1 MPNCYVSVVLQ
12 GFWVTRQT
20 WDHAGNADGW
30 GDEIYMKCA
39 VNQLDAAGN
48 SLGGVREMK
57 TPVHGQR
64 DERDWWSGR
73 RYAKWPDRVLV
84 GSASGVGHGGL
95 KNGDHYPP
103 YNPWEGQWPPNRP
116 VQNTGNLP
124 LLLWEW
130 SGDASALQG
139 SLIVTPAVW
148 EWDNGKPMMPE
159 WGDAE
164 AKMVEQWGGK
174 IGGGAGGVATALLAV
189 GLAPA
194 AAAVGAVG
202 GVIVAVTKLVPW
214 FISVG
219 KDLFGVAGDRPVGQI
234 VDGQKRVYDPQ
245 ILTFDLAKMAAA
257 AANEMGKGPGV
268 WWLRV
273 KDDAAIGAGEY
284 EMFVKVTYKLV

>member
-1 MPNCYVSVVLQ
+1 M
-12 GFWVTRQT
+12 
-20 WDHAGNADGW
+20 
-30 GDEIYMKCA
+30 
-39 VNQLDAAGN
+39 
-48 SLGGVREMK
+48 
-57 TPVHGQR
+57 
-64 DERDWWSGR
+64 
-73 RYAKWPDRVLV
+73 
-84 GSASGVGHGGL
+84 
-95 KNGDHYPP
+95 
-103 YNPWEGQWPPNRP
+103 
-116 VQNTGNLP
+116 
-124 LLLWEW
+124 
-130 SGDASALQG
+130 
-139 SLIVTPAVW
+139 
-148 EWDNGKPMMPE
+148 
-159 WGDAE
+159 
-164 AKMVEQWGGK
+164 EQWGGK